1 MDFVRRVGVS
11 RRRFGVRRYPSL
23 RRIDMDEVALTE
35 IFDKV
40 RRGLVV
46 DGWSGHSFQGFDA
59 LILWS
64 PHLLFARRANG
75 TWVVVP

>member
-1 MDFVRRVGVS
+1 
-11 RRRFGVRRYPSL
+11 
-23 RRIDMDEVALTE
+23 MDEVALTE